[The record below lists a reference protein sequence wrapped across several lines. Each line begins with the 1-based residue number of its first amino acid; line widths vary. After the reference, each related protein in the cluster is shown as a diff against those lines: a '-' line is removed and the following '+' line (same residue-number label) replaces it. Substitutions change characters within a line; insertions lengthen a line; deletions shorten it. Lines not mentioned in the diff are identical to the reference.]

1 MSKDLKVSRQCQES
15 FSKANQMLGLIS
27 RIIKYKNQEVLF
39 NLYKSMVR
47 PHLEYC
53 CTVWSPHYMKDK
65 QMLEKVQHRFTRMF
79 PHFKNMLYEA
89 RLEEFGLWSLEETR
103 NRVDIIEAFTMVKQ
117 LSSVPR
123 NRFFR
128 RAEDSV
134 TRGHSWKLVKESCR
148 CDCRLHFF
156 SQ

>member
-1 MSKDLKVSRQCQES
+1 LENVDYEKDLGVVMSKDLKVSRQCQES

-89 RLEEFGLWSLEETR
+89 RLENLDCGRSRRPE
-103 NRVDIIEAFTMVKQ
+103 IE
-117 LSSVPR
+117 
-123 NRFFR
+123 
-128 RAEDSV
+128 
-134 TRGHSWKLVKESCR
+134 
-148 CDCRLHFF
+148 
-156 SQ
+156 